1 MRGHSIPFS
10 RVESPPEGA
19 TLCTMPYVAS
29 LPTICAACRNA
40 GALVVEQFILKG
52 TLSWAESFACSCG
65 HGFKAKNAGLPMPAA
80 RQALMVAH
88 GKFRVFVDAVPKG
101 GKAFGVLAKV
111 LDASE
116 AEVARALTQLPAVVW
131 EGTKPEAEFMDAAL
145 SKSGATV
152 RVELVGPKP
161 SAPRPSAKRP
171 KKR

>member
-1 MRGHSIPFS
+1 M
-10 RVESPPEGA
+10 A
-19 TLCTMPYVAS
+19 YAAS
-29 LPTICAACRNA
+29 LPTVCAACRKT
-40 GALVVEQFILKG
+40 GALVVEQSIIKG
-52 TLSWAESFACSCG
+52 TLSWAESFVCSCG
-65 HGFKAKNAGLPMPAA
+65 HGFEAKNAGLPMPAA

-88 GKFRVFVDAVPKG
+88 GKFRVFVDALPKG

-116 AEVARALTQLPAVVW
+116 AEVASALARLPAAVW
-131 EGTKPEAEFMDAAL
+131 EGTKPEAEFMEAAL
-145 SKSGATV
+145 GKSGATV